1 MNYLINTQFT
11 EKIFCT
17 IIVLFTSFFS
27 IYFYNISLAPFP
39 MFAFLILA
47 FILLL
52 FNKKLNK
59 HIIFIGLLFIILFS
73 ISGLIGKF
81 FEFNV
86 FYFNSIL
93 GSIIGPL
100 FFILFYSLYYQK
112 INYVEYALRK
122 VIIFHLFFFIIQTI
136 TFYLT
141 GNLINFLQY
150 ITGEESRNIAYGLL
164 TGLIRPSGLFNEPAS
179 YVTFIGP
186 SLLFLI
192 LYNKKLGLFELITL
206 GSILLTLSA
215 SGVII
220 SIYILAIYFII
231 VAKKRAR
238 KIFFSYLMI
247 LFLALTLLN
256 LELIELIYKSFSQRF
271 ILNPEIDGSVSM
283 RFVDGF
289 KLFFS
294 SPFYIQLFGF
304 GIGNYSPLASTVASG
319 FMAIIVHLGYLF
331 TLIFLIINIFSF
343 RLMKVDLKYFL
354 IFSFFLFKII
364 TYLFIHYWLFLALI
378 FFISKNN
385 NTNTI
390 KK

>member
-141 GNLINFLQY
+141 GNLINFLLY

-354 IFSFFLFKII
+354 IFSFFLFTTI

>member
-354 IFSFFLFKII
+354 IFSFFLFTTI

>member
-319 FMAIIVHLGYLF
+319 FMAIIVHFGYLF

-354 IFSFFLFKII
+354 IFSFFLFTTI

>member
-1 MNYLINTQFT
+1 LNYLINTQFT

-354 IFSFFLFKII
+354 IFSFFLFTTI

>member
-354 IFSFFLFKII
+354 IFSFFLFTTI
-364 TYLFIHYWLFLALI
+364 TYLFIHYWFFLALI

>member
-1 MNYLINTQFT
+1 
-11 EKIFCT
+11 
-17 IIVLFTSFFS
+17 
-27 IYFYNISLAPFP
+27 

-52 FNKKLNK
+52 INKKLNK
-59 HIIFIGLLFIILFS
+59 HIMFIGLLFIILFS

-179 YVTFIGP
+179 YVSFIGP

-192 LYNKKLGLFELITL
+192 LHNKKLGLFELITL

-238 KIFFSYLMI
+238 KIFFSYLMV

-343 RLMKVDLKYFL
+343 RLMKVNLKYFL
-354 IFSFFLFKII
+354 IFSFFLFTTI